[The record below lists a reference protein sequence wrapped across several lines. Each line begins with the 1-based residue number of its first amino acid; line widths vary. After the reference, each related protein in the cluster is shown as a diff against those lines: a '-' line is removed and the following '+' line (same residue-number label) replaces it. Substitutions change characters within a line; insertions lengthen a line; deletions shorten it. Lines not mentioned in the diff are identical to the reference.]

1 MMDVAKISPVQATIL
16 EQGVDQGDKII
27 FKAKDRF
34 GLERN
39 VQAKKSYGLKQ
50 GSVVVGDCSYN
61 AGDSTYELVS
71 VERIDPSII
80 FPLVQGLGELGR
92 NILFHVPMSFVAFI
106 AFLVGTINSIQVLRK
121 NDLKHDLRARAAS
134 AGGLLFTTL
143 ATVTGSIWARFSW
156 GSFWNWDEPR
166 ETSILVLLLI
176 YIAYFLLRSL
186 LEDSEEKKARIAAVY
201 NIIAFVTVPFL
212 MFILPRITRSLHPGS
227 GSEAPVINL
236 SGKTH
241 IDPWFSIFLWIN
253 VTCFALLFFW
263 MRDLYIRI
271 ETTKNNRN
279 PQYD

>member
-1 MMDVAKISPVQATIL
+1 
-16 EQGVDQGDKII
+16 
-27 FKAKDRF
+27 
-34 GLERN
+34 
-39 VQAKKSYGLKQ
+39 
-50 GSVVVGDCSYN
+50 
-61 AGDSTYELVS
+61 
-71 VERIDPSII
+71 
-80 FPLVQGLGELGR
+80 
-92 NILFHVPMSFVAFI
+92 
-106 AFLVGTINSIQVLRK
+106 
-121 NDLKHDLRARAAS
+121 
-134 AGGLLFTTL
+134 
-143 ATVTGSIWARFSW
+143 
-156 GSFWNWDEPR
+156 
-166 ETSILVLLLI
+166 LI

-271 ETTKNNRN
+271 ETAKEKRN